1 MGLAFIQT
9 HANSPQLQFM
19 ATVESFPSACR
30 SELTAIIASLLVS
43 PPNSFVTVYTDSL
56 STIRHY
62 EQTVDSL
69 LSTFPR
75 NILKESNNLL
85 WSILRSI
92 IRINNIHVTFVKVQA
107 HSSNI
112 FNDRVDLL
120 AKLAIQNQ
128 EHVLTFLPTNMN
140 NILYFP
146 RWKGLLL
153 KDHLRHFIVK
163 ISRNRGFENWLN
175 IRRNQNIIH

>member
-1 MGLAFIQT
+1 MT
-9 HANSPQLQFM
+9 
-19 ATVESFPSACR
+19 TVESFSSACHA
-30 SELTAIIASLLVS
+30 ELTAIIASLLVS
-43 PPNSFVTVYTDSL
+43 LPNSFVTVYTDSL

-69 LSTFPR
+69 LSTFSR
-75 NILKESNNLL
+75 NILKEPNNLL

-92 IRINNIHVTFVKVQA
+92 IRINNIHVTFVKVHA

-128 EHVLTFLPTNMN
+128 EHVLTFLPTNAD

-146 RWKGLLL
+146 
-153 KDHLRHFIVK
+153 
-163 ISRNRGFENWLN
+163 
-175 IRRNQNIIH
+175 